1 MAKKKT
7 FKKIALFIIFP
18 LIAINSYAYWK
29 LSEAA
34 GHWSLKVIPTS
45 TSETLTQ
52 LAIIL
57 AINNIII
64 VYLLIYNAFRG

>member
-1 MAKKKT
+1 MAKKKIFRT
-7 FKKIALFIIFP
+7 IALFIIFP
-18 LIAINSYAYWK
+18 LIAINSYAYWR

-34 GHWSLKVIPTS
+34 GHWSLKLIPTS
-45 TSETLTQ
+45 TSDTLTQ

-64 VYLLIYNAFRG
+64 VYLLVYNAFKN